1 MPASSRA
8 LGGGISW
15 VAGGTIAPSVFV
27 RQTSTAFTIV
37 QATSGEALLG
47 VMQEGQR
54 NAPGITGSD
63 SAIAALVG
71 DAGTFNIYNPGDR
84 CRVKVI
90 AAVNPGVALKAST
103 GGLGI
108 SHTTGTANI
117 GGFTLTAGNAG
128 DLVEILVYTGTLVL
142 S

>member
-15 VAGGTIAPSVFV
+15 VAGGTIAPSRFIK
-27 RQTSTAFTIV
+27 QTSTAFTVI

-54 NAPGITGSD
+54 NAPGLTGSD
-63 SAIAALVG
+63 ADIAAISG
-71 DAGTFNIYNPGDR
+71 DAGTFNVYNPGDR

-90 AAVNPGVALKAST
+90 AAVNPGVALKCST
-103 GGLGI
+103 GGMGI
-108 SHTTGTANI
+108 THSTGTANI
-117 GGFTLTAGNAG
+117 GGFTLTSGNAG

-142 S
+142 P